1 MIIRQDSCGT
11 WTVTSGQVLQYG
23 STQELEIV
31 LQDKDGRNLD
41 PSQHGDIWALS
52 LWTPSASDPVQLAN
66 CYLGVDSVHLS
77 GELPLSSEALY
88 LYCAERFRSIV
99 VLNLRSVPDPDVDA
113 AFELDTRALVQWQG
127 DNHRVGPKPP
137 CPPAPPPTPEDIATR
152 IASAMADHNADASAH
167 PGITNGF
174 QPLID
179 QAHPLPALY
188 VSGLDPVATSG
199 SYAQLKNVPERFTP
213 TAHTHSVEDITD
225 LSIGWDEVADK
236 PSEFPP
242 EQHTHTVS
250 DISDMPEPFSGSYE
264 DLTDV
269 PETFTP
275 STHTHTKSQITD
287 LSLAWG
293 DITGKPETFTPSSHT
308 HTKSQITDLSLGWND
323 ITGKPETFTPSTHT
337 HTKSQITDLSLAWG
351 DITGKPEAF
360 TPAAHTHT
368 TADVSQ
374 PVTSIPAATAE
385 YTLAD
390 GGVYIHAPSA
400 SPIYTLPAVSDNTVA
415 HEIVVDV
422 KFSAAALSVAFQTT
436 ASVLVPITP
445 DFDSAAGDVYR
456 FLCAW
461 TSLYGWTVKA
471 VPLELA

>member
-1 MIIRQDSCGT
+1 MIIRQDGCGG
-11 WTVTSGQVLQYG
+11 WTITSGQLLQYG
-23 STQELEIV
+23 TTPELEIV
-31 LQDKDGRNLD
+31 LQDKDGNSLD

-52 LWTPSASDPVQLAN
+52 LWTPSASDPVQLAH
-66 CYLGVDSVHLS
+66 CYLGVDSAHLA
-77 GELPLSSEALY
+77 GELALSSEALY

-127 DNHRVGPKPP
+127 DNHRVGPRPP

-152 IASAMADHNADASAH
+152 IATAMADHNADANAH

-188 VSGLDPVATSG
+188 VSGLDPVATTG

-213 TAHTHSVEDITD
+213 TSHTHSVEDITD

-242 EQHTHTVS
+242 TGHTHTVS
-250 DISDMPEPFSGSYE
+250 DITDMPEPFSGSYE

-269 PETFTP
+269 PSAFPP
-275 STHTHTKSQITD
+275 STHTHTKS
-287 LSLAWG
+287 
-293 DITGKPETFTPSSHT
+293 E
-308 HTKSQITDLSLGWND
+308 ITDLSLGWND

-337 HTKSQITDLSLAWG
+337 HTKSQITDLSLGWNDITGKPETFTPSMHTHTKSQITDLSLAWG
-351 DITGKPEAF
+351 DITGKPSEF
-360 TPAAHTHT
+360 TPSAHTHT
-368 TADVSQ
+368 AADVSQ
-374 PVTSIPAATAE
+374 PVTAIPAATAE
-385 YTLAD
+385 YTLLD
-390 GGVYIHAPSA
+390 GGVYTHAPSA

-415 HEIVVDV
+415 HGITVEVSFTDPVL
-422 KFSAAALSVAFQTT
+422 SAAFVNVQGTI
-436 ASVLVPITP
+436 VDITP
-445 DFDSAAGDVYR
+445 DIVIATNDVWR
-456 FLCAW
+456 FICVW
-461 TSLYGWTVKA
+461 TVSGWAVKA
-471 VPLELA
+471 VKLGGD